1 MPKSI
6 QEIDQRTSEAPFRR
20 RLAQSLGLET
30 SEAEKQAN
38 TEAARRRLQRRIER
52 SGR

>member
-1 MPKSI
+1 MSKSL
-6 QEIDQRTSEAPFRR
+6 QEIDQRTSDAPFRR

-30 SEAEKQAN
+30 NEAEKQAN
-38 TEAARRRLQRRIER
+38 TKAARQRLQRRIER